1 MRCPP
6 NVLHAPMSMLDKDT
20 IYWFPMR
27 VTYGRQ
33 IKTKAFLDAN
43 NIENFMPMTTK
54 TIKQNNRI
62 RHESVPAISNL
73 IFVHHTMSELNLM
86 KQTMEEAAPLRY
98 MTRSSVETKD
108 APLEIIT
115 VPDKQ
120 MESFIKVASASDDE
134 RTYLKPEE
142 LTGKANGKVLIISG
156 PFKGVEGTIKRI
168 HGNKRVVVELESLG
182 GVCINFVPKSTMMEI
197 E

>member
-1 MRCPP
+1 M
-6 NVLHAPMSMLDKDT
+6 LHAPTRMLDKDAT
-20 IYWFPMR
+20 YWFPMR

-33 IKTKAFLDAN
+33 IKTKAFLDSL

-54 TIKQNNRI
+54 TIKQDNRI
-62 RHESVPAISNL
+62 RHKSVPAISNL
-73 IFVHHTMSELNLM
+73 IFVRHTMNHLNHM
-86 KQTMEEAAPLRY
+86 KRTMEEAAPLRY
-98 MTRSSVETKD
+98 MTRQSVETKD
-108 APLEIIT
+108 APLEILT

-134 RTYLKPEE
+134 RTYLKPDE
-142 LTGKANGKVLIISG
+142 LTGKTNGKVLIISG
-156 PFKGVEGTIKRI
+156 PFKGVEGTIKRV